1 MQACCGA
8 GGKSRRIARAHDQ
21 AVREHQEHAER
32 AWHERFT
39 SLRRGHERQIQSM
52 QDELA
57 RLTEQQRQLK
67 AAKEQSHARI
77 AALGRRG
84 QQHPAP
90 TTSEPVH
97 WEHTTAGHVLE
108 KQSAAKLAEVKE
120 RYEAQLGAMR
130 QELATMEATMKQLK
144 DSKEKI
150 QSEKEY
156 LELLRR
162 SEAEVSKPR

>member
-8 GGKSRRIARAHDQ
+8 GRKSRRITRAHNQ
-21 AVREHQEHAER
+21 AVVEHQEHAER

-57 RLTEQQRQLK
+57 RLSEQQRQLK
-67 AAKEQSHARI
+67 AAKEHSHAQI

-84 QQHPAP
+84 QRNPAS
-90 TTSEPVH
+90 TTSQPAH

-108 KQSAAKLAEVKE
+108 QQSAAKLAEVKE

-130 QELATMEATMKQLK
+130 QELATMEATMQQLK
-144 DSKEKI
+144 DTKEKI

-162 SEAEVSKPR
+162 SEAEVCMPR